1 MLRLIRLL
9 RRSSPKF
16 PTKCIRRR
24 ILNVHCQSTP
34 FSYFTPLLASL
45 IIKKKMYIAIT
56 PRWTIFTWGVVALIL
71 AWVPFIAFYKGTII
85 RAHSKYSKIL
95 MREERERIEREK
107 EILDGMG

>member
-1 MLRLIRLL
+1 MHSEAHSQCSLSKYAILL
-9 RRSSPKF
+9 FYS
-16 PTKCIRRR
+16 
-24 ILNVHCQSTP
+24 
-34 FSYFTPLLASL
+34 LAGVAHN
-45 IIKKKMYIAIT
+45 KKKMYIAIT